1 MKISAK
7 EQYGLRA
14 VAELAARH
22 GNGPV
27 SLSDVAEAQGISLA
41 YLEQIVPSLR
51 DAGLIV
57 STRGAK
63 GGYELACSPEK
74 VTVGDV
80 LRALDGDILPVLCVR
95 QEDVLRPC
103 ERGDICAARTVWQ
116 NVHDRVVDTLDRM
129 TLADL

>member
-1 MKISAK
+1 MKISTK

-22 GNGPV
+22 GDGPV
-27 SLSDVAEAQGISLA
+27 SLNDVAQAQGISLA
-41 YLEQIVPSLR
+41 YLEQIIPSLR
-51 DAGLIV
+51 NAGLII
-57 STRGAK
+57 SKRGAK
-63 GGYELACSPEK
+63 GGYELAYSPEK

-95 QEDVLRPC
+95 QEDVRPC

-116 NVHDRVVDTLDRM
+116 NVHDRVVETLDRM

>member
-22 GNGPV
+22 GDGPV
-27 SLSDVAEAQGISLA
+27 PLNEVAQAQGISLA
-41 YLEQIVPSLR
+41 YLEQIVPALR
-51 DAGLIV
+51 SAGLVV
-57 STRGAK
+57 SKRGAK
-63 GGYELACSPEK
+63 GGYELALSPDR

-80 LRALDGDILPVLCVR
+80 LRALGGGILPILCVR
-95 QEDVLRPC
+95 HEDVRPC

-116 NVHDRVVDTLDRM
+116 NVHDRLVETLDQM